1 MGNLRIKNPIDEKIA
16 EKCQNS
22 SLYIP
27 KSTDH
32 LEKIMAKIN
41 IQQYKQ
47 PIRIWTDFKRLNNTH
62 FWSETGKFWWSTV
75 DVQGPGGLN
84 YRMAFKDS
92 VVFNGYGKLKNFLS
106 SDIGNCI
113 CVVNQQL
120 KWQVKC
126 LILFFVA
133 SFVIASAGINLGL
146 HFQN

>member
-1 MGNLRIKNPIDEKIA
+1 MA

-32 LEKIMAKIN
+32 LETVMAKIK
-41 IQQYKQ
+41 IQQYEQ

-133 SFVIASAGINLGL
+133 SFVFASAGINLGL
-146 HFQN
+146 YFQN